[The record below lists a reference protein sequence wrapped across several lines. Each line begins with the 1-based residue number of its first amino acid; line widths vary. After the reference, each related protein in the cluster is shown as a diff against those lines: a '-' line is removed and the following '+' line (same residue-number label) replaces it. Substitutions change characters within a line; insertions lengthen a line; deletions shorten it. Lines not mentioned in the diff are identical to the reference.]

1 MALTASAATSWAS
14 SQYIEYSRV
23 KDYWAADLPVNC
35 GRFNFD
41 TLRYDY
47 YLDDNV
53 AFEAF
58 NAGAFDLR
66 EEGSAKTRKA
76 ASRCASSCCCA
87 AAPAMT
93 GRCPTSTTCHGS
105 ASA

>member
-1 MALTASAATSWAS
+1 MG
-14 SQYIEYSRV
+14 QYIKYSRV
-23 KDYWAADLPVNC
+23 KKYWAAELPVNR

-58 NAGAFDLR
+58 KVGAFDLR
-66 EEGSAKTRKA
+66 EEGFAKKWATQYRGHNFDSQLDCEA
-76 ASRCASSCCCA
+76 DHAQLRFDQHQPSWR
-87 AAPAMT
+87 
-93 GRCPTSTTCHGS
+93 
-105 ASA
+105 